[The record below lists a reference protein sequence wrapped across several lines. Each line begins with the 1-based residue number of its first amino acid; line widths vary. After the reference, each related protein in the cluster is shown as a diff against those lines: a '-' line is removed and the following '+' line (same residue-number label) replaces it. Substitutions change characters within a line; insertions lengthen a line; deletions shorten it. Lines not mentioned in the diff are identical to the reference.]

1 MRQSRAATRASRA
14 TRTLGLSA
22 MLSFALLAG
31 GGGCSN
37 GSATTTATLPTVP
50 MRIGSKTFTLEIA
63 NDAAE
68 REKGLMRRD
77 SMPADH
83 GMIFV
88 FAGDQRL
95 GFWMRN
101 TRIPLD
107 IIYVN
112 ANGVVVS
119 VKQMR
124 PYDTS
129 TTYADA
135 PAKYAIELNQGQAA
149 AAGVK
154 VGDQLTLPDAAREPD
169 PS

>member
-1 MRQSRAATRASRA
+1 MKRPAAAVTAAVTASRSI
-14 TRTLGLSA
+14 GLSA
-22 MLSFALLAG
+22 MLSFALFAG
-31 GGGCSN
+31 AGCRN
-37 GSATTTATLPTVP
+37 GSATTVAQLPTVP
-50 MRIGSKTFTLEIA
+50 MKIGTKTYTLEIA

-77 SMPADH
+77 AMPADH

-88 FAGDQRL
+88 FAGEQRL
-95 GFWMRN
+95 GFFMKN

-107 IIYVN
+107 IIFLN

-119 VKQMR
+119 IKQMR
-124 PYDTS
+124 PYDLS

-149 AAGVK
+149 ATGLK
-154 VGDQLTLPDAAREPD
+154 VGDELSIPEAAREPD
-169 PS
+169 Q

>member
-1 MRQSRAATRASRA
+1 MTRPPTTPFGFS
-14 TRTLGLSA
+14 T
-22 MLSFALLAG
+22 LLALALVA
-31 GGGCSN
+31 GGCRN
-37 GSATTTATLPTVP
+37 GAGSASSTLPWVP
-50 MRIGSKTFTLEIA
+50 MQIGSKTFKLEIA

-88 FAGDQRL
+88 FPAEERL
-95 GFWMRN
+95 GFFMKN

-107 IIYVN
+107 IIFLD

-119 VKQMR
+119 IKQMR
-124 PYDTS
+124 PYDVS
-129 TTYADA
+129 TTYTDA
-135 PAKYAIELNQGQAA
+135 PAKWAIELNQGQAA

-154 VGDQLTLPDAAREPD
+154 VGDQLDVPEAARNPD
-169 PS
+169 Q

>member
-1 MRQSRAATRASRA
+1 MTKPRA

-22 MLSFALLAG
+22 MLSFALLCG
-31 GGGCSN
+31 TGGCRNS
-37 GSATTTATLPTVP
+37 SATTTTTLPTVP
-50 MRIGSKTFTLEIA
+50 MQIGSKRFTLEIA

-88 FAGDQRL
+88 FPGEQRL

-107 IIYVN
+107 IIYLN

-119 VKQMR
+119 IKQMR
-124 PYDTS
+124 PYDTN

-135 PAKYAIELNQGQAA
+135 AAKYAIELNQGEAA

-154 VGDQLTLPDAAREPD
+154 VGDQLSVPEAARNAD
-169 PS
+169 SGG

>member
-1 MRQSRAATRASRA
+1 MMSPQPAAAHYS
-14 TRTLGLSA
+14 LL
-22 MLSFALLAG
+22 LALLALG
-31 GGGCSN
+31 FAGGGCGN
-37 GSATTTATLPTVP
+37 GSASSGTLPTIP
-50 MRIGSKTFTLEIA
+50 MTLGSKTFTLEVA
-63 NDAAE
+63 NDTAE

-88 FAGDQRL
+88 FAGEERL

-107 IIYVN
+107 IIFVN

-124 PYDTS
+124 PYDTTS
-129 TTYADA
+129 TYTDA
-135 PAKYAIELNQGQAA
+135 PAKWAIELNQGQAA

-154 VGDQLTLPDAAREPD
+154 VGDQLSIPETARTPDEAH
-169 PS
+169 

>member
-1 MRQSRAATRASRA
+1 MTRRPAAATFNFI
-14 TRTLGLSA
+14 L
-22 MLSFALLAG
+22 ALLAFAFA
-31 GGGCSN
+31 GGGCGN
-37 GSATTTATLPTVP
+37 GSATSATLPTVT
-50 MRIGSKTFTLEIA
+50 MKLGSKTFTLEIA
-63 NDAAE
+63 NDTAE

-88 FAGDQRL
+88 FAGEERL
-95 GFWMRN
+95 GFYMKN

-107 IIYVN
+107 IIFVN

-124 PYDTS
+124 PYDVS

-135 PAKYAIELNQGQAA
+135 PAKWAIELNQGQAA

-154 VGDQLTLPDAAREPD
+154 VGDQLNIPESARSPE
-169 PS
+169 

>member
-1 MRQSRAATRASRA
+1 MSSPRA
-14 TRTLGLSA
+14 RTLVVTMFCLVS
-22 MLSFALLAG
+22 LAF
-31 GGGCSN
+31 GGCRN
-37 GSATTTATLPTVP
+37 GAASSANTMLPTVA
-50 MRIGSKTFTLEIA
+50 MQIGSRTYTLEIA

-88 FAGDQRL
+88 FAGEQRL
-95 GFWMRN
+95 GFYMKN

-107 IIYVN
+107 ILFLS
-112 ANGVVVS
+112 AAGKVVS
-119 VKQMR
+119 IKQMR
-124 PYDTS
+124 PYDVT
-129 TTYADA
+129 TTYTDA

-154 VGDQLTLPDAAREPD
+154 IGDQLSIPDAAREPE
-169 PS
+169 

>member
-1 MRQSRAATRASRA
+1 MTTRRPAAALHFLFT
-14 TRTLGLSA
+14 
-22 MLSFALLAG
+22 LLALALVA
-31 GGGCSN
+31 GGCGN
-37 GSATTTATLPTVP
+37 GSAGSGALPTVP
-50 MRIGSKTFTLEIA
+50 MTLGSKTFTLEIA
-63 NDAAE
+63 NDTGE

-88 FAGDQRL
+88 FPGEERL
-95 GFWMRN
+95 GFYMKN

-107 IIYVN
+107 IIFVN

-119 VKQMR
+119 IKQMR
-124 PYDTS
+124 PYDIS

-135 PAKYAIELNQGQAA
+135 PAKWAIELNQGQAA

-154 VGDQLTLPDAAREPD
+154 VGDQLSIPESARNPDR
-169 PS
+169 